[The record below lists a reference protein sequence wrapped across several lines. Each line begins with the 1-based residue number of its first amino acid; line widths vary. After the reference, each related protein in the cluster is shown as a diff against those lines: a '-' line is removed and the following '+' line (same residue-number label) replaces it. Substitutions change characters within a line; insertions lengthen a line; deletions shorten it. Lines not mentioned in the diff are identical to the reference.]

1 MSVGV
6 HECMD
11 AWVYG
16 PLCVCLGG
24 GRRGGETG
32 GGGGGEHRA
41 TQPEATAHMQEG
53 DRSRCV
59 GARRRR
65 GDTSN
70 SRGGEGPALQ
80 ALALCSQV
88 CHLFF
93 KPPPTGP

>member
-1 MSVGV
+1 MWV
-6 HECMD
+6 CMN
-11 AWVYG
+11 AWTHG
-16 PLCVCLGG
+16 CMGLCVCAWAAAAAA
-24 GRRGGETG
+24 GRR